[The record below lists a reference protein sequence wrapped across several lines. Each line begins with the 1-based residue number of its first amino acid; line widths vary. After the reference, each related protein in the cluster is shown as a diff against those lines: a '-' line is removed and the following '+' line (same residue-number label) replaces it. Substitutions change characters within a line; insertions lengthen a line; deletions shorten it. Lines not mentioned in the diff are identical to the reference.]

1 MNMSIR
7 PLVHLIGRQSTFQRI
22 RNHFR
27 SFSTLFY
34 PHSLNFLQASA
45 RQDTLCCYMVQAN
58 DFQILMAGILAA
70 IWTQQQNSSPASA
83 MFGDVR
89 YQIISSALKQWKTS
103 WSSDNTVREPA
114 SRAGFFQEGNFK
126 WWVVANCLLSRKIP
140 VPGSGEG
147 EEVERV
153 AMVFKVLKACHLLQ
167 MRGIQESTASLED
180 VLETLPG
187 DLIINDGLDT
197 LTKEF
202 MITETV
208 V

>member
-1 MNMSIR
+1 
-7 PLVHLIGRQSTFQRI
+7 
-22 RNHFR
+22 
-27 SFSTLFY
+27 
-34 PHSLNFLQASA
+34 
-45 RQDTLCCYMVQAN
+45 
-58 DFQILMAGILAA
+58 
-70 IWTQQQNSSPASA
+70 

-89 YQIISSALKQWKTS
+89 YQLISSALKQWKTS
-103 WSSDNTVREPA
+103 WSSDKVVREPA

-140 VPGSGEG
+140 VPGGGEG

-153 AMVFKVLKACHLLQ
+153 AGVFKVLKACHLLQ
-167 MRGIQESTASLED
+167 MRGIQESAASLED

-187 DLIINDGLDT
+187 DLIIKDSLDT

-208 V
+208 G